1 MDKPLL
7 FFHQLTEPRRRH
19 NIGLPHLVQVLV
31 LLLHQLWLFHVP
43 CFLQFFI
50 SFLSEVLQVVT
61 PLVFKTQQLFI
72 LTPLHLVVYL
82 TVLLLYSVLLPLN
95 LALRDALDLL
105 LDSLRLLKTLFL
117 VQKTLVSII
126 SQNFNE
132 RKNVNWRLVRNL
144 DLSQNWK
151 KMIECVGISLEVLVV
166 IVETDSL

>member
-31 LLLHQLWLFHVP
+31 LFLHQLWLFHVP

-50 SFLSEVLQVVT
+50 SFFSEVLQVVT

-95 LALRDALDLL
+95 LALRNALDLL

-166 IVETDSL
+166 IVETDRL